1 MVNVR
6 HKEKKLLFN
15 LSDRQKNILIG
26 SLLGDAN
33 IHLKGKE
40 CRVFFKHSINQLSLL
55 EWKRKEFDGITG
67 MMINEFQ
74 QKVKN
79 KQYKFAQFVTL
90 THSAL
95 TELHAMF
102 YRDKKKVV
110 PKSIEKILV
119 SPISLAVWIMDDG
132 AKDNAGLTI
141 QTHSF
146 KSSEVRRLIAVIKN
160 NFNLI
165 TTLRKNKGKSII
177 YFPQSEIKKLWS
189 VVGKYILPE
198 YRYKFPAPVETVRR
212 API

>member
-15 LSDRQKNILIG
+15 LSDRQKNLLIG

-40 CRVFFKHSINQLSLL
+40 CRVFFKHSINQLALL
-55 EWKRKEFDGITG
+55 EWKRKEFDRITG

-74 QKVKN
+74 QKVKS

-90 THSAL
+90 THYFF
-95 TELHAMF
+95 TELYKMF
-102 YRDKKKVV
+102 YRNKKKIV
-110 PKSIEKILV
+110 PKNIGKILI
-119 SPISLAVWIMDDG
+119 SPVSLATWIMDDG
-132 AKDNAGLTI
+132 AKDSAGLTI

-146 KSSEVRRLIAVIKN
+146 KNIEVRRLIAVLKN

-165 TTLRKNKGKSII
+165 ATSRKNKGKTII
-177 YFPQSEIKKLWS
+177 YFPQSEIKKLWNI
-189 VVGKYILPE
+189 VGDYILPE